1 MGTVELEEQ
10 QEKLRRFVDSW
21 RDKSFDIL
29 NGLDDDGY
37 GTSSI
42 LDVQCSELDPIHV
55 CVEPME
61 NASIPRLVEAD
72 NVGVA
77 KLVTVLSYNCFEISK
92 LCRQASTNIYL
103 KLLMF
108 GHRSSSQEMLLEG
121 ESQKAFGHSLSLFM
135 EVSDITCRAIEVMG
149 NLLQQLASIYLQ
161 EQNHRPYQFL
171 KNATLQ
177 TTFSTFGDGLTI
189 FLVLDEILQKNSH
202 IRSHMSLFMR
212 MIAKV
217 KLDPNSFDIS
227 LEDLDCLDQVV
238 NQLEK
243 SFHDGFLKRLFKEDS
258 LWHGTLQKVKSNRK
272 FLDALS
278 SCSYEGLSDISH
290 HLDTWK
296 EYPCDRKNMLRYVA
310 LFVFR
315 SYLLVETV
323 EKRMGK
329 VIIEVICMA
338 PVIYVEGG
346 IRFVLLDLLNN
357 QLPQSVISWP
367 LFRQTSRDTD
377 VRNYVEHVDFI
388 FGRDWQTMRDALAGW
403 VASFHAYPMTVF
415 SSIEGILRTYFRQII
430 QGILLA
436 HRLQTIAMS
445 LLDLH
450 AYFEVPIKREKA
462 KSLCHILV
470 LLKVVENTFCKKIPD
485 IVRSLPHII
494 HLVQADI
501 EHFLLPVKVP
511 IIVFMFYSFYRPTRF
526 IFFDMQDELHSEIA
540 KGGHSG
546 KSSFLSSMIGRGKDI
561 DIRITD
567 SLSLVLIALKMLQG
581 GGNIKRLCIVNV
593 ALDILQSIGHV
604 DMNYPRVRKLISKLH
619 MVSDF
624 QRVVGEVTNCSFLY
638 WRKEMMGTWLPMV
651 YTDVNKISWLRFLLE
666 AFCDG
671 LRLLKFG
678 NVGRLTL
685 RSFEGEIKDA
695 LNNEI
700 MAPLCRDIETDLRL
714 HVHSTHIKGSVHVNP
729 TKTGVRNLSWY
740 LRLEPL
746 RLPFK
751 LIHIKSHVEAYLDS
765 TFYNHTAMSPYN
777 WKTYTEMKHLAE
789 LKYGVVLDGIH
800 LPERSLDLGLDVLDI
815 MRNLH
820 QFAESYMYNISAQV
834 FIERV
839 SSDQGR
845 KTIRIISVD
854 HVASSVATHGL
865 GIIDTVMHSINYFL
879 EEKIAS
885 LSEVF
890 QDDHFRSQL
899 LKEYKFWKNDKGY
912 LDKYPFSR
920 AEELN
925 EATGKKDVEVEELS
939 ILEQVCSL
947 LTEIGNVVGFAKIL
961 QTGSLRHAR
970 TISQTSRDMC
980 TMLDHKYSL
989 SDHANYLSILD
1000 NALFKGLQGSEKAH
1014 LKQFFLVIPALTINV
1029 VDSKVHY
1036 KDKVL
1041 QRGRDAANQ
1050 TPSDDGFMLGIAYI
1064 LKLMGQGEL
1073 FDGLHW
1079 FSSATS
1085 HFDEAMASAVESGG
1099 TEQRKGSGLALLK
1112 LWSSSPATVSSK
1124 TQKVLDTIKRCRM
1137 EMELI
1142 EFGVNTARTILY

>member
-61 NASIPRLVEAD
+61 YASIPRLVEAD

-92 LCRQASTNIYL
+92 LCRQAVEHNILYGAL
-103 KLLMF
+103 IMC
-108 GHRSSSQEMLLEG
+108 S
-121 ESQKAFGHSLSLFM
+121 
-135 EVSDITCRAIEVMG
+135 
-149 NLLQQLASIYLQ
+149 N
-161 EQNHRPYQFL
+161 
-171 KNATLQ
+171 
-177 TTFSTFGDGLTI
+177 
-189 FLVLDEILQKNSH
+189 
-202 IRSHMSLFMR
+202 R

-227 LEDLDCLDQVV
+227 LEDLDYLDQVV

-258 LWHGTLQKVKSNRK
+258 LWHGTLQKIKSNRK

-278 SCSYEGLSDISH
+278 SCTYEGLSDISH

-415 SSIEGILRTYFRQII
+415 SSIEGILRTYFRQTI

-501 EHFLLPVKVP
+501 EHFLLPVK
-511 IIVFMFYSFYRPTRF
+511 
-526 IFFDMQDELHSEIA
+526 DELHSEIA
-540 KGGHSG
+540 KGGHSS

-700 MAPLCRDIETDLRL
+700 MVPLCRDIETDLRL

-820 QFAESYMYNISAQV
+820 QFAESYMYNINAQV

-961 QTGSLRHAR
+961 QTGSLRHAC

-1112 LWSSSPATVSSK
+1112 LWSSSLATVSSK